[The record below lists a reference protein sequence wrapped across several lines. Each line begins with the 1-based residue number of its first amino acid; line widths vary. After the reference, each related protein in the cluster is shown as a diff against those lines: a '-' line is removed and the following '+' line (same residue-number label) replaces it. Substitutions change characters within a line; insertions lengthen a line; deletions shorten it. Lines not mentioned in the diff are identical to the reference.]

1 MNDAVIRVD
10 NLEFHVGGR
19 PFSPPNVKN
28 DLSQVSGSSQF
39 RARTRALKVIE
50 STRYTLRV
58 AGH

>member
-10 NLEFHVGGR
+10 DLELHAGGR
-19 PFSPPNVKN
+19 RFSPSNEKN
-28 DLSQVSGSSQF
+28 DLSQVSGSSQS
-39 RARTRALKVIE
+39 RARTRALKFNE